1 MTLTFTVESMAAA
14 NAILRHR
21 RMQQIRKKV
30 EEEVDNDIRPDD
42 ADYSDSSSS
51 PTRSLVIFKLVL
63 NVTLTLLHNENSCL
77 LSI

>member
-1 MTLTFTVESMAAA
+1 MAAA

-30 EEEVDNDIRPDD
+30 EEEVDNDNRPDD

-63 NVTLTLLHNENSCL
+63 NNH
-77 LSI
+77 

>member
-1 MTLTFTVESMAAA
+1 MAAA

-30 EEEVDNDIRPDD
+30 EEEVDNDNRPDD

-51 PTRSLVIFKLVL
+51 PTRSLVIFELAL
-63 NVTLTLLHNENSCL
+63 NVTLSLLPYIMKILTYCHL
-77 LSI
+77 AAGR